1 MKNLAVGAEFH
12 AHRRTDGRRTSR
24 IQQFFFSSG
33 FANASKIY
41 TSRSEAMFTV
51 IFFPGD
57 HQLLTLVDNVVT
69 VPLRQFSVYVFFFA
83 PDIFGS

>member
-1 MKNLAVGAEFH
+1 
-12 AHRRTDGRRTSR
+12 
-24 IQQFFFSSG
+24 
-33 FANASKIY
+33 
-41 TSRSEAMFTV
+41 MFTV